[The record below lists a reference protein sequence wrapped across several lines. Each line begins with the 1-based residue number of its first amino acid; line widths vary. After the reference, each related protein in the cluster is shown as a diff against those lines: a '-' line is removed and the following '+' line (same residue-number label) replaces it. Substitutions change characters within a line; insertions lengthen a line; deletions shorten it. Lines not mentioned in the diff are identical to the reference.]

1 MTQNMTMNRVLSALI
16 VAVALVCWPRASHA
30 QGEGKIFRIGFVALV
45 SPNITE
51 QWTKAFSEEL
61 RKFGYEE
68 GKNLVVESRFANGH
82 RDRLQDLVTEVA
94 RAKVDVFLTAGEPA
108 LIAAKAYG
116 QNIPIVTVSCDP
128 LEKLMGSLARP
139 GGNAT
144 GFTCISSDLGGKRLS
159 LLKSVLPK
167 SKRIAVLYSAPD
179 TFDAELQELETQG
192 RQIGMDVVRYP
203 IRTTEDFE
211 LAFKQMVD
219 SKSDAVYIAASSFAN
234 QHRGKLAELCLA
246 HKLPAIY
253 GFREFAHAGGLMAYG
268 APLQEGFRRA
278 AYQIDKILK
287 GASPADVPVEQPTR
301 FELVLN
307 MKTAKALGIEIPPN
321 LLVQADEVV
330 E

>member
-1 MTQNMTMNRVLSALI
+1 MNRVLTALI
-16 VAVALVCWPRASHA
+16 VAVALCGSHA
-30 QGEGKIFRIGFVALV
+30 SNVHGESKIFRIGFIALV
-45 SPNITE
+45 SAKITE
-51 QWTKAFSEEL
+51 QWTKAFGEEL
-61 RKFGYEE
+61 LKLGYEE
-68 GKNLVVESRFANGH
+68 GKNLIIEARFANGN

-116 QNIPIVTVSCDP
+116 QDIPIVTVSCDP

-144 GFTCISSDLGGKRLS
+144 GFTCISSDLGGKRLG

-167 SKRIAVLYSAPD
+167 GERIAILYSEPD
-179 TFDAELQELETQG
+179 TFEAELQELATQG
-192 RQIGMDVVRYP
+192 RQLGIEVVRYP
-203 IRTTEDFE
+203 VRTLEDIELVFE
-211 LAFKQMVD
+211 QMVD
-219 SKSDAVYIAASSFAN
+219 RKSDAVYIAASSFAN
-234 QHRGKLAELCLA
+234 QHREKLAELCLA

-253 GFREFAHAGGLMAYG
+253 GFREFAQAGGLMAYG
-268 APLQEGFRRA
+268 APLQDGFRRA

-287 GASPADVPVEQPTR
+287 GASPADVPVEQPTH

-307 MKTAKALGIEIPPN
+307 IRTAKALALEIPPN